1 MNRFLAGL
9 VITLAS
15 ALSWPALAQ
24 DEVIAVGTGPGVAG
38 AAQTVTV
45 SGKILAIDKAKREV
59 TLEAEDAEE
68 VVVKAGPEVRNF
80 AELEVG
86 DRVDLEFTRSLTLE
100 LRKGSKAPISRT
112 DTVEGETASPGE
124 APGAAVGH
132 RVVIIAEVTAL
143 DPATQTIT
151 LKGPNRSL
159 DLTVPDPAQFK
170 HIARGD
176 RVRATFVEAVAV
188 AVTPK
193 DEPDEQDDD
202 DGVE

>member
-38 AAQTVTV
+38 AAETITV
-45 SGKILAIDKAKREV
+45 SGKIVAIDAATREV

-68 VVVKAGPEVRNF
+68 VVVQAGPEVQNF

-86 DRVDLEFTRSLTLE
+86 DRVDLEFTRALTLE

-112 DTVEGETASPGE
+112 DDVTGKVASPGE
-124 APGAAVGH
+124 APGGAVGH
-132 RVVIIAEVTAL
+132 RVVIVAEVTAL
-143 DPATQTIT
+143 DPATQTVT
-151 LKGPNRSL
+151 LKGPKQSL
-159 DLTVPDPAQFK
+159 DLTIPDPAQFK

-176 RVRATFVEAVAV
+176 RVRATYVEAVAV

-193 DEPDEQDDD
+193 DEQAEQDDD
-202 DGVE
+202 DGTE